1 MLRFTVTLFNFISNP
16 KLPRVKRT
24 HTQLVSILIPAR
36 NEADNI
42 LTLLRSIQQQNYED
56 YEVIILDDDST
67 DDTYKICSTFAAK
80 HARFRVIKGEELPYD
95 WLGKNYACYQLAKQA
110 KGDYLLFLDADELVR
125 DDLIGSALHRMR
137 LLHLGLLSLFT
148 NQQMDTFGE
157 KLVVPLMHYIL
168 LNLLPLRLIYL
179 IKNSAVAA
187 ASGQF
192 MLFDAAVYRQQQWH
206 EQAKDKVVED
216 VEIMRMV
223 KSAGYNGE
231 ALLANGMISCR
242 MYKNYADAV
251 DGFSKNFLAAFNY
264 SVMGLLVYLVVIIG
278 GPMIVLI
285 TLNFQLIF
293 FMAGLIM
300 LTRIMISL
308 SAGQNAWLNLLLHP
322 LQMLNLVL
330 IAFLAIQK
338 YLTKTTVWKGP
349 EFESKTL
356 RIIQKRT
363 NHTCFHH
370 PVPPGGYHWLV
381 HPIAAAAFSG
391 NSALAHPANA
401 GDHSN

>member
-1 MLRFTVTLFNFISNP
+1 MIIAISITFFFIVLRFTVTLFNFISNP

-338 YLTKTTVWKGP
+338 YLTKTTVWKGR
-349 EFESKTL
+349 
-356 RIIQKRT
+356 RI
-363 NHTCFHH
+363 
-370 PVPPGGYHWLV
+370 
-381 HPIAAAAFSG
+381 
-391 NSALAHPANA
+391 
-401 GDHSN
+401 